1 MDGVKKACWVLALHP
16 FSVSTEFD
24 GVFMACRAQALHP
37 ISASTKFDGVF
48 MACQA
53 QALHPFSVSTEF
65 DGMKKACL
73 AQTIHPITPSAIS
86 DGAPVQKCSNS
97 LHPSAHLTKSD
108 GASSRNAQI
117 HYIHLRFQP
126 YPMEDL
132 LRNAQIRY
140 IHYNKKLPAPGTPG
154 PEARLLT
161 VSYILIHYLRS
172 IPQFSK
178 ASVISPCAMTL
189 LSPRTTV
196 PLAAASS
203 NIST

>member
-1 MDGVKKACWVLALHP
+1 MLIGFAQTNSPSFVGCDKIGWLRKNCWALAHHP
-16 FSVSTEFD
+16 FSASAKFD
-24 GVFMACRAQALHP
+24 GVFMACRAQTLHP
-37 ISASTKFDGVF
+37 ISASTKFDGVY
-48 MACQA
+48 MACRA

-97 LHPSAHLTKSD
+97 LHPSAHSAKSD
-108 GASSRNAQI
+108 GAPAYEGPN
-117 HYIHLRFQP
+117 L
-126 YPMEDL
+126 MERPL
-132 LRNAQIRY
+132 FT
-140 IHYNKKLPAPGTPG
+140 KKLPAPGTPE